1 MIAIRVTKPSARRST
16 PRLRKMRRYL
26 PLLLALLAL
35 LGTATGQTA
44 TRELRARRAESEDR
58 RKLEVADDG
67 LKEKKMRRNDGDD
80 MKDGDDDDEGSGESE
95 YVQDNTEVAE
105 TPLPTTA
112 AGDDTP
118 EPKILSEEV
127 AVKADPSK
135 KRRKLDDTGDAQDAG
150 DGTSVASES
159 GSGSDA
165 SSPDAS
171 AESGSGSD
179 ASA

>member
-1 MIAIRVTKPSARRST
+1 
-16 PRLRKMRRYL
+16 MRRYL

-44 TRELRARRAESEDR
+44 TRELRARRAESEGTKS
-58 RKLEVADDG
+58 KLDP
-67 LKEKKMRRNDGDD
+67 KKPLRRNDGADE
-80 MKDGDDDDEGSGESE
+80 KGDDDDEDGSGESE
-95 YVQDNTEVAE
+95 YEANDEVAE
-105 TPLPTTA
+105 APIPPTA

-118 EPKILSEEV
+118 EPLIPSEEV
-127 AVKADPSK
+127 KDPK
-135 KRRKLDDTGDAQDAG
+135 IPKDIKERRKLDNTGDAQDA
-150 DGTSVASES
+150 DEGTSVASES